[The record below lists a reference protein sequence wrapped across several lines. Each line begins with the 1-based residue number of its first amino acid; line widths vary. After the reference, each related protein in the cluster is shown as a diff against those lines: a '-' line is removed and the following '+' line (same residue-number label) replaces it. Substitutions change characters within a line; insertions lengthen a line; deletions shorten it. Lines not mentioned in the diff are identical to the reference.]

1 MGWKRHEANSGGCWS
16 KSIGCQRSC
25 GSQAKQTNCS
35 NNLQPTL
42 PVTIARSDIVMHAAE
57 DAMLRLLDC
66 QDGDACCP
74 TTNVL
79 FRRIPQLLWRCKW
92 I

>member
-1 MGWKRHEANSGGCWS
+1 MPEIVWKSSKAN
-16 KSIGCQRSC
+16 KLFQ
-25 GSQAKQTNCS
+25 
-35 NNLQPTL
+35 NLQPTL

-57 DAMLRLLDC
+57 NAMLRLLDC

-74 TTNVL
+74 TTDVL

>member
-1 MGWKRHEANSGGCWS
+1 
-16 KSIGCQRSC
+16 
-25 GSQAKQTNCS
+25 
-35 NNLQPTL
+35 
-42 PVTIARSDIVMHAAE
+42 MHAAE
-57 DAMLRLLDC
+57 NAMLRLLDC

-74 TTNVL
+74 TTDVL